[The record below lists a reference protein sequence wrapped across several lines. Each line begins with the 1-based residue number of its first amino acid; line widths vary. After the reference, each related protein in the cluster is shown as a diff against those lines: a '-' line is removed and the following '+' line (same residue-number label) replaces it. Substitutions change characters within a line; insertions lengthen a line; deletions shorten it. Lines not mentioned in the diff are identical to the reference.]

1 MQKSEFDAE
10 QTQPVPDVIAASGP
24 EIEGHSTGTSQP
36 ISDNQLLDA
45 YSQTVMR
52 AAEMVSPSV
61 VKIESRRS
69 AGGAYRSG
77 PVAGSGSGFIVSPDG
92 LVFTNSHVIRGADKV
107 EVVLSDGR
115 RPDVSVIGEDPDT
128 DLAVLRIYAPNL
140 TAARLGQSKGL
151 RPGQI
156 AVAIG
161 NPYGFDC
168 TVTAGVISAVGRSF
182 RARSGRLM
190 DNIIQTDAA
199 LNPGNSGGPLVNS
212 HGEIVGMNTATIMPA
227 QGLCF
232 ALAIDTVKYVA
243 GWLVKDGKIRR
254 SYIGIGGQDVKLH
267 RKIVRFHNLPVES
280 GLLVLAVEPKS
291 PAEIAGLREG
301 DVIIGFNNNPV
312 SGVDDLHKILTED
325 KIRRK
330 CPITIIRYNERFDV
344 EIKPQES
351 QGPLEP

>member
-1 MQKSEFDAE
+1 
-10 QTQPVPDVIAASGP
+10 
-24 EIEGHSTGTSQP
+24 
-36 ISDNQLLDA
+36 
-45 YSQTVMR
+45 
-52 AAEMVSPSV
+52 
-61 VKIESRRS
+61 
-69 AGGAYRSG
+69 
-77 PVAGSGSGFIVSPDG
+77 
-92 LVFTNSHVIRGADKV
+92 
-107 EVVLSDGR
+107 
-115 RPDVSVIGEDPDT
+115 
-128 DLAVLRIYAPNL
+128 
-140 TAARLGQSKGL
+140 
-151 RPGQI
+151 
-156 AVAIG
+156 
-161 NPYGFDC
+161 
-168 TVTAGVISAVGRSF
+168 
-182 RARSGRLM
+182 M